1 MKSRVY
7 MPYGI
12 LYDYHGQ
19 DCGCQRLSGYL
30 LVPIPPFGLIKTL
43 DFDPTPLLKIA
54 VKTLA
59 VGKKCITCLLAFCQ
73 VSHKYNPVIFN
84 IARMNNRRPETD

>member
-12 LYDYHGQ
+12 LYDYDRTAG
-19 DCGCQRLSGYL
+19 QRLSGYL
-30 LVPIPPFGLIKTL
+30 LVPIPPFGLITL

-59 VGKKCITCLLAFCQ
+59 VVKKCITCLLAFCQ
-73 VSHKYNPVIFN
+73 VSF
-84 IARMNNRRPETD
+84 